1 MTTKFRVAAG
11 VALLVLGVAVVGVI
25 AQEGEEAAGVRTA
38 EDQEHFVAE
47 TLGPSATAT
56 DVFSVQCGAGTGRVN
71 ADVNDNGGIDG
82 IRFSVTVVNPQGRAT
97 SRTAPDNGISADALL
112 LGGAGNYLV
121 IITKSAGGLFLAEP
135 YDTIIHCQTTT
146 GVNTL
151 HNVVL
156 VQDQ

>member
-1 MTTKFRVAAG
+1 MTKKFRVAAG
-11 VALLVLGVAVVGVI
+11 VVFLVLGVAVMAVI

-38 EDQEHFVAE
+38 EEQEHFVAE

-56 DVFSVQCGAGTGRVN
+56 DVWSVQCGAGTGRVN

-82 IRFSVTVVNPQGRAT
+82 IRLNVTVVNPQGRAI
-97 SRTAPDNGISADALL
+97 SRTAPENGISLDAILF
-112 LGGAGNYLV
+112 GGPGNYLV
-121 IITKSAGGLFLAEP
+121 IINKTAGSLFAEP
-135 YDTIIHCQTTT
+135 YDSVIDCQTAL
-146 GVNTL
+146 GVNTP

>member
-1 MTTKFRVAAG
+1 MTNKFRVAAG
-11 VALLVLGVAVVGVI
+11 VAFLVLGVAGVAVI
-25 AQEGEEAAGVRTA
+25 AQEGEEAAGVRSA
-38 EDQEHFVAE
+38 EEQEDFVAE

-56 DVFSVQCGAGTGRVN
+56 DVWSVQCGAGTGRVN

-82 IRFSVTVVNPQGRAT
+82 IRLNVTIVNPQGRAI
-97 SRTAPDNGISADALL
+97 SRTAPENGISLDAIL

-121 IITKSAGGLFLAEP
+121 IITKTAGSLFAEP
-135 YDTIIHCQTTT
+135 YDSVIDCQTTL

-151 HNVVL
+151 SNVVL

>member
-1 MTTKFRVAAG
+1 MTTKFRVAFG
-11 VALLVLGVAVVGVI
+11 VAFLVLGVAGVAVI
-25 AQEGEEAAGVRTA
+25 AQEGEEAAGVRSA
-38 EDQEHFVAE
+38 EDQEHFVVE

-56 DVFSVQCGAGTGRVN
+56 DVWSVQCGVGTGRVF

-82 IRFSVTVVNPQGRAT
+82 IRLSVTIVNPQGRAM
-97 SRTAPDNGISADALL
+97 SITAPENGISSTILF
-112 LGGAGNYLV
+112 GGAGNYLV
-121 IITKSAGGLFLAEP
+121 VITKTGGSFFAEP
-135 YDTIIHCQTTT
+135 YDSIIHCQTTT